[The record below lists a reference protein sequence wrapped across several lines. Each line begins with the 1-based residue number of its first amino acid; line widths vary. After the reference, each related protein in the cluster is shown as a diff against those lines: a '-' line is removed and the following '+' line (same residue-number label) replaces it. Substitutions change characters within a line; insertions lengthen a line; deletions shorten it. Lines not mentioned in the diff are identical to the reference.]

1 MSLVLQYFNFFP
13 FGVNKGIKKGRSIY
27 LYVQSISALYIFLLL
42 SFLGQNWNKD
52 CTFMEFLFIKN
63 NQYKPFY
70 FLFTAVILLMVCLH
84 MWQHFFNVDFFR
96 DQQILWHYQ
105 TQNPVDC
112 ISYSLWWTGNFC
124 HRKTRFGR
132 AKGGKRKVYIFNCVI
147 SGNNSTQPCVSVECI
162 ILI

>member
-1 MSLVLQYFNFFP
+1 MHNLYQPFIFSYSYHSL
-13 FGVNKGIKKGRSIY
+13 GKIGIKI
-27 LYVQSISALYIFLLL
+27 VLLW
-42 SFLGQNWNKD
+42 SFFSL
-52 CTFMEFLFIKN
+52 KN

-84 MWQHFFNVDFFR
+84 MWRHFFNVDFFR

-124 HRKTRFGR
+124 HRKMRFGR
-132 AKGGKRKVYIFNCVI
+132 ARGGKRRCTFLIVWFQETILHNFVYLL
-147 SGNNSTQPCVSVECI
+147 SV
-162 ILI
+162 LF